1 MLSLKSF
8 HIVFIVASIALCLMV
23 AVWGAQQY
31 LRAGAANSIVM
42 AVIFG
47 VSGVAL
53 LIYMVRYFLKL
64 RNLE

>member
-8 HIVFIVASIALCLMV
+8 HIVFILASIALCLMV
-23 AVWGAQQY
+23 TIWGAQQY
-31 LRAGAANSIVM
+31 MRVGALGSIIM
-42 AVIFG
+42 AVTFG

-53 LIYMVRYFLKL
+53 IVYMVRYFLKL